1 MPVTDFLNRPV
12 LEAWAY
18 KKCFAD
24 HGEDMLHDARNKGVG
39 TVYISTGYLDILHTQ
54 GKGYFLTSNTEVL
67 MGSPSWVL
75 EEDHSLA
82 VFTKYLAIAK
92 SGLRCKVHLDI
103 EPWAE
108 PAWKTMTEQ
117 DKASCVLRYG
127 KIIDTVHD
135 AGVKCSIDVVNQL
148 LKVTMP
154 DGTSAGEYLARKA
167 DKVCLMDYR
176 QQGALAINSAYD
188 WSRFNENLIVGVNIP
203 QGKTKEDAQKHA
215 QLLCRQPFIK
225 GVALHPLGDFV

>member
-1 MPVTDFLNRPV
+1 MTDFLNRPV

-24 HGEDMLHDARNKGVG
+24 HGDHILHEAKNKGVG
-39 TVYISTGYLDILHTQ
+39 TVYISTGYLDILHAKDQ
-54 GKGYFLTSNTEVL
+54 WCFMTSDLEVL
-67 MGSPSWVL
+67 MGNPSWVL
-75 EEDHSLA
+75 KEDYSLA
-82 VFTKYLAIAK
+82 IFTKYLSIAK
-92 SGLRCKVHLDI
+92 NGLRCPVHLDI
-103 EPWAE
+103 EPWAD

-117 DKASCVLRYG
+117 DKAACILLYG
-127 KIIDTVHD
+127 KIIDTAHD

-148 LKVTMP
+148 LKITMT

-176 QQGALAINSAYD
+176 QQGALAINAAYD

-203 QGKTKEDAQKHA
+203 TGKTIEDAQKHA
-215 QLLCRQPFIK
+215 QLLSRQPFIK

>member
-1 MPVTDFLNRPV
+1 MTDFLNRPV

-39 TVYISTGYLDILHTQ
+39 TVYISTGYLDVLYAKDQ
-54 GKGYFLTSNTEVL
+54 WCFMTSDLEVL
-67 MGSPSWVL
+67 MGKPSWVL

-82 VFTKYLAIAK
+82 VFTKYLSIANNVFW
-92 SGLRCKVHLDI
+92 CPIHLDI
-103 EPWAE
+103 EPWAA

-117 DKASCVLRYG
+117 DKAFCILRYG
-127 KIIDTVHD
+127 KIIDTAHH

-148 LKVTMP
+148 LKITMP

-203 QGKTKEDAQKHA
+203 TGKTIEDAQKHA